1 MKSKVFT
8 IYTSLIV
15 VSLSLPLIFLGYFC
29 GYSLMANFGYGVF
42 GSGLVTLIIY
52 IVEYFSEKKK
62 NFELF
67 YTSSIEMLN
76 ALGELSYFE
85 ITETTD
91 AMLKFQLFK
100 GMMRDEKVL
109 DDFFLEM
116 KKKVQKENPRFNPTL
131 EEFDSVSSSQLSLFK
146 KTLSAYLS
154 FMKQDFHSLGLLFSD
169 TFYLS
174 PLTRKKE
181 RIFQKDIYEKIMNAC
196 KLINDK
202 SGIFNSFVN
211 GDPTRISYKLL
222 IDNQISLN
230 KLFFNKRIEEEKE
243 LVYATYQN
251 DLFDLVEKYRCHFY
265 NKKYV
270 QTKHSPKYENL
281 SQ

>member
-1 MKSKVFT
+1 
-8 IYTSLIV
+8 
-15 VSLSLPLIFLGYFC
+15 
-29 GYSLMANFGYGVF
+29 MANFGYGVF